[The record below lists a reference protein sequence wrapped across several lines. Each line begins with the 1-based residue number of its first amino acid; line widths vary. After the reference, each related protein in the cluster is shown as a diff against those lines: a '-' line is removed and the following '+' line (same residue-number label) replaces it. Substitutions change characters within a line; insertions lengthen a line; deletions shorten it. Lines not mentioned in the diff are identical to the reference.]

1 MRSRRTCALTKLP
14 DALGFPG
21 SQLKCYFHPSLASQ
35 LSPPDGQTFTSLV
48 LTRTLPYPTH
58 LSNLR
63 TPGEGDVGFISLT
76 LIPGSWISEMHRGRS
91 VSWDDCRRVFT
102 TSRGQ
107 VRMAPAVPPHLG
119 HNKGITAHLRMTPV
133 QEQGN
138 NSDPAR
144 PQPLPSRR
152 GG

>member
-1 MRSRRTCALTKLP
+1 MYLCSDETSYHTSVFRASAQMLLLSLSLFLP
-14 DALGFPG
+14 
-21 SQLKCYFHPSLASQ
+21 

-48 LTRTLPYPTH
+48 RTCMLPYPTH
-58 LSNLR
+58 LSNFS
-63 TPGEGDVGFISLT
+63 TPGDGGVGFISLT
-76 LIPGSWISEMHRGRS
+76 LIPGSCISERHRGRS

-119 HNKGITAHLRMTPV
+119 HNKGITAHVRMTPV
-133 QEQGN
+133 QERGN
-138 NSDPAR
+138 NSDPAH